1 MSPSKPQGNSTRGHI
16 IPIGGAEDKEGMSD
30 ILRKFLEV
38 SGGSEARVVI
48 IPTASKLEDTGSRYE
63 RIFEKLGA
71 AHAKHLPISTR
82 DEAANPAWLADI
94 ENATAVFITGG
105 NQLRLTTI
113 LGGTAIARAIR
124 KANARGVTVG
134 GTSAGAAILSE
145 HMIAYGKEGIT
156 PHAGKVAL
164 VPGFGLTNRIMIDQ
178 HFRQRDRLG
187 RLLTAIAY
195 NPFAVGVGLDEDT
208 AAFIDHEK
216 KLTVVGAGALTIID
230 ASELTHSSIAEVKQG
245 MPVTMTNVRLH
256 IIAHGG
262 SFDLETR
269 RATAPQGK

>member
-1 MSPSKPQGNSTRGHI
+1 MSPSKPEGDKKRGHI
-16 IPIGGAEDKEGMSD
+16 IPIGGAEDKEGSSE

-38 SGGSEARVVI
+38 SGGKRARIVI
-48 IPTASKLEDTGSRYE
+48 IPTASKLDDTGLRYE
-63 RIFEKLGA
+63 KIFTKLGA
-71 AHAKHLPISTR
+71 AEAKEISIKTR
-82 DEAANPAWLADI
+82 SEAADPAWLTLI
-94 ENATAVFITGG
+94 ENATGIFITGG

-113 LGGTAIARAIR
+113 IGGTPLAKAIR

-145 HMIAYGKEGIT
+145 HMIAYGAEGNT
-156 PHAGKVAL
+156 PQAGKVAL

-208 AAFIDHEK
+208 AAFIDHNK
-216 KLTVVGAGALTIID
+216 RLTVVGAGALTIID
-230 ASELTHSSIAEVKQG
+230 ASELSYSSIADAKEGK
-245 MPVTMTNVRLH
+245 PVTMTGVRLH
-256 IIAHGG
+256 ILAHGG
-262 SFDLETR
+262 TFDLNTR
-269 RATAPQGK
+269 EASARG